1 MEMINIIAILFSL
14 SAIFGY
20 INYNFIK
27 LPATIGILLIALLI
41 STSLLIAGSLGF
53 QAITNI
59 QILIKGIDFNETL
72 MHGMLSFLLFAGA
85 LQVNLDDLAKQK
97 GVILSLATA
106 GVVATTFI
114 IGFGSWWL
122 LSAMGI
128 SISLV
133 YCLLFGA
140 LISPTDPVAVMGIL
154 KSAGAPKSLETK
166 IVGES
171 LFNDG
176 VAVVMFLVILG
187 LVSGGHDVSAG
198 EIVLLFIQ
206 EVIGGIIY
214 GLIIGY
220 IGYSMLKSVNEY
232 ELEVLITLAMV
243 MGGYALATVLHLSGP
258 LAMVIAGLMIGNHG
272 RMFAMS
278 NKTREHI
285 DHSWHLIDNIL
296 NTILFLLIGLEVLAI
311 STDYRYLIIGAI
323 MIPLVLLSRFLSVG
337 FMIGVMRRFR
347 GFTPGVVK
355 ILTWGGL
362 RGGVSIAL
370 ALSMPRGDERDLFL
384 TATYVI
390 VIFSVLVQG
399 LSIGKLV
406 RNSSVQIRK

>member
-1 MEMINIIAILFSL
+1 MEIINIIAILISL

-20 INYNFIK
+20 INHRFIK
-27 LPATIGILLIALLI
+27 LPATIGILFIALLI
-41 STSLLIAGSLGF
+41 SLLLLVAGSLGF

-59 QILIKGIDFNETL
+59 QAIIKGIDFNETL

-85 LQVNLDDLAKQK
+85 LQVNLDDLTKQK

-122 LSAMGI
+122 LSIMGI
-128 SISLV
+128 SVSFI

-154 KSAGAPKSLETK
+154 KSAGAPKSLEIK

-187 LVSGGHDVSAG
+187 LVSGGHDVNAG
-198 EIVLLFIQ
+198 GIALLFAQ
-206 EVIGGIIY
+206 EVIGGVIY
-214 GLIIGY
+214 GLIVGY
-220 IGYSMLKSVNEY
+220 VGYSMLKSVNDF
-232 ELEVLITLAMV
+232 ELEILITLAMV

-272 RMFAMS
+272 RMFAMT

-285 DHSWHLIDNIL
+285 DHSWHLIDSIL

-311 STDYRYLIIGAI
+311 STDYRYLLIGAL
-323 MIPLVLLSRFLSVG
+323 MIPLVLLSRFMSVG
-337 FMIGVMRRFR
+337 LMIGFMRKYRR
-347 GFTPGVVK
+347 FTPGVVK

-384 TATYVI
+384 TATYIV
-390 VIFSVLVQG
+390 VIFAVLVQG
-399 LSIGKLV
+399 LTIGGLV
-406 RNSSVQIRK
+406 RKSAGSGL